1 MSNYSSLSRVL
12 SPFRVQTK
20 FEENSLPA
28 RYTMAYYLVLGKVPA
43 KEELDYVEFDS
54 SQRVMIL
61 RNTIYEMKKNTL
73 SSIDRSD
80 LKLWKVDIPFDC
92 ENDKLKMLDN
102 AFGTINIEKD
112 LKGEKML
119 PGDEISKYLK
129 NLPTSSI
136 HILVQPPQPATTGK
150 RQLDLDYCDEES
162 GTRKK
167 GKSTYPEESDEG
179 RDNLMVISPDRLK
192 SIVDFVR
199 KHRVVFL
206 RSPPSSGKST
216 VGQTL
221 RDFFESLS
229 DGVYINLAGMCG
241 KDEIY
246 NSNKFDNYWKKMI
259 GRSWTEISE
268 CKEEIYVIID
278 EIQVIYGNG
287 APFFWGSLKTILSSE
302 SNTRDIHIVLLG
314 VYHPNVETI
323 STPLDLHYTLSL
335 SVLLLTWEEFSQLVT
350 KFIQRHVTLGSMNFI
365 IPDPVR
371 RALYNLTAG
380 HVGLCRFVLRVLR
393 DQFRENG
400 KTVEMLQYLAST
412 LLFNGMIGCAR
423 AFYWTRDWKVNK
435 PEAEFI
441 RSKLLQP
448 NTPFSGSLLDPVIKK
463 FIKMGLITT
472 INTND
477 ERLTFSAPIMRSV
490 LSNYLFKAPLNVNQ
504 SPSSTFDEFL
514 LRTIERMS
522 SSTLKESLGKGS
534 YLYER
539 TWQMEWFRTAKTVI
553 PENASVSSDVGG
565 SFGSVGFLDFYVDN
579 GHCWGVELI
588 REGEK
593 LKEHAKRFESDGIYA
608 EIPLKQWAILD
619 FRRNTKQV
627 IMPKKNFWYVLYSDD
642 YKTVIIKRKDCD
654 DIKLNL

>member
-1 MSNYSSLSRVL
+1 
-12 SPFRVQTK
+12 
-20 FEENSLPA
+20 
-28 RYTMAYYLVLGKVPA
+28 MAYYLVLGKVPA

-199 KHRVVFL
+199 KHRVVLL

-412 LLFNGMIGCAR
+412 LLIDGMIGCAR

-435 PEAEFI
+435 PETEFI
-441 RSKLLQP
+441 RNKLLQP
-448 NTPFSGSLLDPVIKK
+448 NTPFSGNLLDPVIKK

-490 LSNYLFKAPLNVNQ
+490 LSNYLFNAPLNVNQ

-579 GHCWGVELI
+579 GHCWGVELT

-593 LKEHAKRFESDGIYA
+593 LKKHAKRFESNQIF
-608 EIPLKQWAILD
+608 LLQ
-619 FRRNTKQV
+619 
-627 IMPKKNFWYVLYSDD
+627 
-642 YKTVIIKRKDCD
+642 
-654 DIKLNL
+654 

>member
-1 MSNYSSLSRVL
+1 MVGCFILGNGVT
-12 SPFRVQTK
+12 FN
-20 FEENSLPA
+20 FEI
-28 RYTMAYYLVLGKVPA
+28 GKYVDFT
-43 KEELDYVEFDS
+43 ELKKAIWEDDKDYFASIGVNND
-54 SQRVMIL
+54 
-61 RNTIYEMKKNTL
+61 KK
-73 SSIDRSD
+73 I
-80 LKLWKVDIPFDC
+80 KLWKVEIPTRN
-92 ENDKLKMLDN
+92 NDKYERLLENHRVDLDVKEEFSGERLN
-102 AFGTINIEKD
+102 ETWHID
-112 LKGEKML
+112 LTFKEPPPK
-119 PGDEISKYLK
+119 EH
-129 NLPTSSI
+129 I
-136 HILVQPPQPATTGK
+136 HIIVQPPSLPATTGK

-162 GTRKK
+162 RTRKK

-192 SIVDFVR
+192 SIVDFVQ
-199 KHRVVFL
+199 KHQIVLL

-221 RDFFESLS
+221 RDFFKSLS

-302 SNTRDIHIVLLG
+302 SNTRNIYIVLLG

-323 STPLDLHYTLSL
+323 SIPLDLQYTLSL

-365 IPDPVR
+365 IPDPVQ

-393 DQFRENG
+393 DQFCENG

-412 LLFNGMIGCAR
+412 FLFNSMIGCAR
-423 AFYWTRDWKVNK
+423 AFYWIRDWKVNK
-435 PEAEFI
+435 SEAEFI
-441 RSKLLQP
+441 RNKLLQP

-463 FIKMGLITT
+463 FIRMGLITT

-522 SSTLKESLGKGS
+522 SSTLKESLGKRS

-539 TWQMEWFRTAKTVI
+539 TWQMEWFCTAKTVI
-553 PENASVSSDVGG
+553 PENALVSSDIGE

-579 GHCWGVELI
+579 GYCWGVELI
-588 REGEK
+588 CEGEK
-593 LKEHAKRFESDGIYA
+593 LKKYAEKFESDGIYA

-619 FRRNTKQV
+619 FRHNTKQV
-627 IMPKKNFWYVLYSDD
+627 RMPKKNFWYVLYSDD

-654 DIKLNL
+654 DIKLNLQGDCKSELKSELVLEL

>member
-1 MSNYSSLSRVL
+1 MEKGNGVT
-12 SPFRVQTK
+12 FN
-20 FEENSLPA
+20 FEI
-28 RYTMAYYLVLGKVPA
+28 GKYVDFT
-43 KEELDYVEFDS
+43 ELKKAIWEDDKDYFASIGVNND
-54 SQRVMIL
+54 
-61 RNTIYEMKKNTL
+61 KK
-73 SSIDRSD
+73 I
-80 LKLWKVDIPFDC
+80 KLWKVEIPTRN
-92 ENDKLKMLDN
+92 NDKYERLLENHRVDLDVKEE
-102 AFGTINIEKD
+102 FSGERLDETWHID
-112 LKGEKML
+112 LTFKEPPPK
-119 PGDEISKYLK
+119 EH
-129 NLPTSSI
+129 I
-136 HILVQPPQPATTGK
+136 HIIVQPPSSPATTGK

-199 KHRVVFL
+199 KHRVVLL

-314 VYHPNVETI
+314 VYHPNVEPI
-323 STPLDLHYTLSL
+323 STPLDLHCTLSL
-335 SVLLLTWEEFSQLVT
+335 NVLLLTWEEFSQLVT

-371 RALYNLTAG
+371 RALYNVTAG

-435 PEAEFI
+435 PETEFI
-441 RSKLLQP
+441 RNKLLQP
-448 NTPFSGSLLDPVIKK
+448 NTPFSGNLLDPVIKK

-579 GHCWGVELI
+579 GHCWGVELT

-593 LKEHAKRFESDGIYA
+593 LKKHAERFESDGIYA

-654 DIKLNL
+654 DIKLNLQGDCKPELESELELEL

>member
-179 RDNLMVISPDRLK
+179 RDNLMVISPD
-192 SIVDFVR
+192 
-199 KHRVVFL
+199 
-206 RSPPSSGKST
+206 SPPSSGKST

-412 LLFNGMIGCAR
+412 LLFNAR
-423 AFYWTRDWKVNK
+423 SRIY
-435 PEAEFI
+435 
-441 RSKLLQP
+441 SH
-448 NTPFSGSLLDPVIKK
+448 
-463 FIKMGLITT
+463 
-472 INTND
+472 
-477 ERLTFSAPIMRSV
+477 
-490 LSNYLFKAPLNVNQ
+490 NYLFKAPLNVNQ

-579 GHCWGVELI
+579 GHCWGVELT